1 MWISNL
7 SWWRTMWVSLSPPPK
22 PKGSNVGDWRLSQS
36 TGIFLFLFFF
46 LLRNHS
52 WEFNYIRAGDY
63 WKKLRFHFLGT
74 EPMSSFIFFFLCFI
88 PNSLGMAFQL
98 LSQPTCI
105 SEVIVTKMLCPK
117 LTPSNVLTGWS
128 LNYILCI
135 FSFFSSSFVAD
146 PATQCVSVKD

>member
-1 MWISNL
+1 M
-7 SWWRTMWVSLSPPPK
+7 MEE
-22 PKGSNVGDWRLSQS
+22 NVG
-36 TGIFLFLFFF
+36 LFITTPKTQGLQCRGLAAFPKHWDFSFFSFF

-63 WKKLRFHFLGT
+63 WKKLRFHCLGT
-74 EPMSSFIFFFLCFI
+74 EPMFSFLFVFLCFI
-88 PNSLGMAFQL
+88 PNSLGMALQL

-105 SEVIVTKMLCPK
+105 SEVIVTKVLCPK

-135 FSFFSSSFVAD
+135 FSFFSSSFVVD